1 MLEHFRLGFLRLPAA
16 FFAGV
21 RRDFDAVRLD
31 IAAVSVMEGV
41 GGDERRPGPGTGTFD
56 CGGGGHVLGDGS
68 SGFRGGGGVVELAAF
83 VQTDSTAGLDAA
95 RVSAEGESGGAG
107 PSESQI
113 EVSAMAATVSTEV
126 IRVSVFA

>member
-1 MLEHFRLGFLRLPAA
+1 M
-16 FFAGV
+16 

-31 IAAVSVMEGV
+31 LAAVSVMEGV
-41 GGDERRPGPGTGTFD
+41 GSDERRPGPGTGAFD
-56 CGGGGHVLGDGS
+56 FGGGGQVLGDGS
-68 SGFRGGGGVVELAAF
+68 SGCRGGDGDVEPAAF

-113 EVSAMAATVSTEV
+113 EVSAMAVPVSTEV